1 MNWTRVTEE
10 TCIDWGYREMEK
22 ENPHIGSSLDDFL
35 KDEGILEETRDTALK
50 ETLARQ
56 ARESVKKIKRN

>member
-1 MNWTRVTEE
+1 
-10 TCIDWGYREMEK
+10 MEK